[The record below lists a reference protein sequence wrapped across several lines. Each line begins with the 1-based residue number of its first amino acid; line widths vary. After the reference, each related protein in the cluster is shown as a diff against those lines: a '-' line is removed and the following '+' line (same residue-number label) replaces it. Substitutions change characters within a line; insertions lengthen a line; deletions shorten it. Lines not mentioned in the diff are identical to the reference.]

1 MPSGLIKLDITPS
14 SPLAKELYTEKGRD
28 MLEAYLRKEGFERV
42 SSHYDT
48 NRGSIVVSIGW

>member
-1 MPSGLIKLDITPS
+1 MPSGLIKLDIAPS
-14 SPLAKELYTEKGRD
+14 SELAKELYTEKGR
-28 MLEAYLRKEGFERV
+28 MALEEYLRREGFERV